1 MRIVTVVL
9 CVLYAVSFSF
19 SQITITSTDVQALY
33 AVNKGWRSLQS
44 QTLSISMNI
53 GSASSSSQTWIVPT
67 VAWADTMR
75 NDNLVPSATP
85 YASRF
90 PRATHAQRSSYSYS
104 GTIYTSYHYV
114 RLTTDSLI
122 DLGSASRVQESGKDT
137 TYYNMNYLVT
147 TLLPVT
153 FGKTSSRR
161 DSIPIFAGAYI
172 IQRSTETVDAF
183 GSLTVPAGTFQAL
196 RTKEVSISETTYP
209 GVPATKDTST
219 YYSWMTKEGY
229 QIDITTKDRNP
240 GSGSIPIT
248 TITYSYLVAG
258 STGIADQWISLPTDY
273 ELYQNYPNPFNPT
286 TAISFSLPKA
296 GDVALKVFDA
306 LGQELA
312 TIASGE
318 RAAGLH
324 TFHWSGEAYPS
335 GIYFYRLSVVPSA
348 RRDLVPTEGRN
359 GQAGDAS
366 TGSTSSPQAGS
377 ARGYVETKKMILLR

>member
-9 CVLYAVSFSF
+9 CVLCAVSFSF

-53 GSASSSSQTWIVPT
+53 GSSSSSSQTWIVPT

-114 RLTTDSLI
+114 RITTDSLI

-137 TYYNMNYLVT
+137 TYYNTNYLVT

-161 DSIPIFAGAYI
+161 DSISIFAGAYI

-273 ELYQNYPNPFNPT
+273 KLYQNYPNPFNPT

-296 GDVALKVFDA
+296 GDVTLKVFDA
-306 LGQELA
+306 LGKELA
-312 TIASGE
+312 TLASGE
-318 RAAGLH
+318 HAAGLH
-324 TFHWSGEAYPS
+324 TFHWSGEGYPS
-335 GIYFYRLSVVPSA
+335 GIYFYRLMIGGRLQVGKMS
-348 RRDLVPTEGRN
+348 LV
-359 GQAGDAS
+359 
-366 TGSTSSPQAGS
+366 
-377 ARGYVETKKMILLR
+377 K